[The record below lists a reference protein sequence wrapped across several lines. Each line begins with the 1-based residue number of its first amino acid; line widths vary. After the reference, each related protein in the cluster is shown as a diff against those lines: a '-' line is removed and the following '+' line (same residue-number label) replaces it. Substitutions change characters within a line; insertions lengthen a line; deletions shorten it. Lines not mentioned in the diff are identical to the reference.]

1 MTRAIHSVYRDPLD
15 EIWLAAAAKI
25 GFVVTRSSEVYAATD
40 GAGELVIATNETMD
54 ADDSLAQMIF
64 HELCHSLVEGPEA
77 LKRVDWGLDNE
88 TDRDVPRE
96 HACLRLQATLAGEHG
111 LRHMLAP
118 TTEHRAFYDGLGDD
132 PLAPGREPT
141 SVLARHGLQRA
152 AKAPWG
158 PHLGEALAQTA
169 AIVRITADAARARPD
184 ARSIYAGQQPVTAHP
199 VGGIA
204 AAKSGHGC
212 ADCAWRF
219 EGRGA
224 ASRCRQHQDAK
235 VDAAWPAC
243 TRWEPALDCQDC
255 GACCREAYT
264 AVDVKPREP
273 AATKLAHLIVRD
285 GRHRYLLRTD
295 HGRCVALD
303 GGHDATEKYACRVY
317 DDRPRTCHDFENGS
331 QNCLDARRAV
341 GLSR

>member
-1 MTRAIHSVYRDPLD
+1 MTRVIHSVYRDPLD
-15 EIWLAAAAKI
+15 EIWLTAAEKI
-25 GFVVTRSSEVYAATD
+25 GFRVTRSSEVYAATD
-40 GAGELVIATNETMD
+40 GAGELVIATNDTMD

-64 HELCHSLVEGPEA
+64 HELCHSLVEGPDA

-111 LRHMLAP
+111 LRHVLAP
-118 TTEHRAFYDGLGDD
+118 TTEHRAFYDSLGGT
-132 PLAPGREPT
+132 PLAAGREAT
-141 SVLARHGLQRA
+141 SVLARQGLQRA
-152 AKAPWG
+152 NKAPWG
-158 PHLGEALAQTA
+158 PHLGDALAATA
-169 AIVRITADAARARPD
+169 AIVRLTMGAARARPE
-184 ARSIYAGQQPVTAHP
+184 ARSIYAGEVPAAVHP
-199 VGGIA
+199 VGSA
-204 AAKSGHGC
+204 EAPNPGHGC
-212 ADCAWRF
+212 GDCAWRF
-219 EGRGA
+219 AGRGG
-224 ASRCRQHQDAK
+224 ASRCRQHGDAK

-243 TRWEPALDCQDC
+243 VRWEAPLDCQDC

-264 AVDVKPREP
+264 AVEVKPREP

-295 HGRCVALD
+295 HGRCVGLD
-303 GGHDATEKYACRVY
+303 GGHNTAEQYACRVY

-331 QNCLDARRAV
+331 RNCLDARRAV